1 MIPYTA
7 KKSKIFQELS
17 KDDRNNYFSYSQK
30 KFLHNIDSLY
40 FVVKVK
46 NDWNKDEGVK
56 RLKSVLDFYRNRATK
71 SFDPVVLFQD
81 LGAYEHLGTEFVM
94 HGIGS
99 APYIYDVSKVDKYL
113 MFFMGH
119 QLNND
124 TPEIWVQ
131 LRSQNLWLTGEHESV
146 KEAINDIKSL
156 LSEFDIEIDNIK
168 ENRID
173 YAYHTNYVQDPTNYF
188 KSENMNRM
196 QKSRFERGS
205 LEFGFK
211 GDFEVETDY
220 ITLGRKK
227 SNNIF
232 FRTYNKSKEVIEQQ
246 YKQFFIKLWYLEN
259 MISYFDL
266 YCMEK
271 AFMKPSRTNY
281 KFLDV
286 ARLHFYLEYGLDPDI
301 KNKINKLISKDSIDY
316 DKVVKLADELVPKVT
331 IIMNIEIETKRKFYY
346 SMDSSVDK
354 LLKIKSKDF
363 PKFADKLIVK
373 LDNKQVFHDHL
384 VCNNDEQKGVIRFL
398 DYKAKNKDGLSW
410 TTKDKF
416 PTSDL
421 WKRLQSVKVN
431 KKFDEEKI
439 KLSREYQKTLST
451 ELLKSKLINTMS
463 TYSLYIH
470 GDDVQNDILHDSLD
484 FMSTL
489 NETDMEKAIDY
500 KRKKIALLQNRL
512 GDVEGV
518 SKLENKFKIVDTE
531 TGESITSYE

>member
-1 MIPYTA
+1 MIPYSA
-7 KKSKIFQELS
+7 KKSKIYSELEKTES
-17 KDDRNNYFSYSQK
+17 EKYFSYKQK

-56 RLKSVLDFYRNRATK
+56 ELKRVLEFYRVQAIK
-71 SFDPVVLFQD
+71 SFDPVVLSRSFCGNED
-81 LGAYEHLGTEFVM
+81 FGTEFVM
-94 HGIGS
+94 NGIGS
-99 APYIYDVSKVDKYL
+99 APYIYDVSKVDKY
-113 MFFMGH
+113 MIFFMGH

-124 TPEIWVQ
+124 TPELWVQ
-131 LRSQNLWLTGEHESV
+131 LRSQNLWLTGEHEAT
-146 KEAINDIKSL
+146 KEAIEDITKIL
-156 LSEFDIEIDNIK
+156 AEYNIEIDSIK

-173 YAYHTNYVQDPTNYF
+173 YAYHTNYIQDPTNYF

-227 SNNIF
+227 SNNLF

-246 YKQFFIKLWYLEN
+246 YKQFFIKLWYLED
-259 MISYFDL
+259 MISYFDM

-271 AFMKPSRTNY
+271 AFMRPSRTNY
-281 KFLDV
+281 KYLDV
-286 ARLHFYLEYGLDPDI
+286 ARLLFYLEFGKDEKTKKTINSL
-301 KNKINKLISKDSIDY
+301 INKDSLDY
-316 DKVVKLADELVPKVT
+316 ERIVKLADELVPKVT

-346 SMDSSVDK
+346 SMDSSIDD
-354 LLKIKSKDF
+354 LLKVKSKGF
-363 PKFADKLIVK
+363 PKFADRLIVK

-384 VCNNDEQKGVIRFL
+384 VCNNEEQQGVIRFL
-398 DYKAKNKDGLSW
+398 DFKAKNKDGVPW
-410 TTKDKF
+410 TKKDKF

-421 WKRLQSVKVN
+421 WKRLQGVKVN
-431 KKFDEEKI
+431 KKFDEEKV

-451 ELLKSKLINTMS
+451 ELLKTKLINTMS

>member
-1 MIPYTA
+1 MIPYSA
-7 KKSKIFQELS
+7 KKSKIYTELS
-17 KDDRNNYFSYSQK
+17 KEENEKYFNYIPK

-40 FVVKVK
+40 YVVKVK

-56 RLKSVLDFYRNRATK
+56 RFKALLEFYRHRAIK
-71 SFDPVVLFQD
+71 SFEPITIFDGLSE
-81 LGAYEHLGTEFVM
+81 YEHLGTEFVM

-99 APYIYDVSKVDKYL
+99 APYLYDISKVDKYM
-113 MFFMGH
+113 MFIIGH
-119 QLNND
+119 QLNPV

-131 LRSQNLWLTGEHESV
+131 IRSQNLWLTGEHQAIKES
-146 KEAINDIKSL
+146 IMDIENL
-156 LSEFDIEIDNIK
+156 LSQFDIEIDNVK

-173 YAYHTNYVQDPTNYF
+173 YAYHTNYVQDPTDYF
-188 KSENMNRM
+188 KSQNMNKM

-232 FRTYNKSKEVIEQQ
+232 FRGYNKSKEVIEQQ

-259 MISYFDL
+259 MISYFDF

-271 AFMKPSRTNY
+271 AFLKASRTNY
-281 KFLDV
+281 KYLDV
-286 ARLHFYLEYGLDPDI
+286 ARLEFYLEFGKDQNFKD
-301 KNKINKLISKDSIDY
+301 KINHIIKQDTLDY
-316 DKVVKLADELVPKVT
+316 DLIIKLADVLTPKVT

-346 SMDSSVDK
+346 SMDNSVDA
-354 LLKIKSKDF
+354 LLKLKSKDF
-363 PKFADKLIVK
+363 PSYADKLIVK
-373 LDNKQVFHDHL
+373 LDNKQVFHNHL
-384 VCNNDEQKGVIRFL
+384 VCNNEEQKGVIRFL
-398 DYKAKNKDGLSW
+398 DFKAKNKNGKPW

-416 PTSDL
+416 PTSDM

-431 KKFDEEKI
+431 KKFDEENV
-439 KLSREYQKTLST
+439 KLSREYQKNLDT
-451 ELLKSKLINTMS
+451 ELMKTKLINTLS

-470 GDDVQNDILHDSLD
+470 GDDVQNDLLHDSLD

-512 GDVEGV
+512 GDIEGV
-518 SKLENKFKIVDTE
+518 SKLENKFKIIDTE